1 MDNITLKAFP
11 SSAYEYI
18 AMLWIQQQDLNDKSP
33 IEIADMY
40 YNALSEIKQK
50 YATKPTQQKSNRKVR
65 SQGISDL

>member
-40 YNALSEIKQK
+40 YNALSEIKQ
-50 YATKPTQQKSNRKVR
+50 
-65 SQGISDL
+65 IMC

>member
-18 AMLWIQQQDLNDKSP
+18 AMLWIQQQDLTGKSSL
-33 IEIADMY
+33 EIADMY

-50 YATKPTQQKSNRKVR
+50 YAAKPTPQKKPNPVR
-65 SQGISDL
+65 SKGIQI